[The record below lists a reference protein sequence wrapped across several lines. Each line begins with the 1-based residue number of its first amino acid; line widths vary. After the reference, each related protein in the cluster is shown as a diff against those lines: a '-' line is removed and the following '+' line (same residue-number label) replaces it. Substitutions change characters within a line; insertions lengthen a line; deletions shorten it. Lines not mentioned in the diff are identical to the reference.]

1 VPDLDCALFRDLRQG
16 IDQSR
21 AAADRFEREA
31 APELEP
37 AFDLER
43 LPPPGRGE
51 THAFF
56 LHPQRRGKAL
66 LDQDLGEVGIA
77 AVLGDA
83 RHVVEELVRGVGP
96 EIRPLDFLA
105 RQLDQPTEIVGAVV
119 DDAQDLGGEGARD
132 DRGAAARRE
141 RYDQAD
147 GLGRVGL
154 RERRRR
160 AKRGGGERR
169 KSRRHENSS
178 SYAAARTEGSAFP
191 RSWRSTNGRMPPWT

>member
-1 VPDLDCALFRDLRQG
+1 GIHRERAHVADDQRVSVGIGPRDLFHG
-16 IDQSR
+16 DV
-21 AAADRFEREA
+21 AAAAGLVLDH
-31 APELEP
+31 ELL
-37 AFDLER
+37 A
-43 LPPPGRGE
+43 
-51 THAFF
+51 
-56 LHPQRRGKAL
+56 QAL
-66 LDQDLGEVGIA
+66 A
-77 AVLGDA
+77 
-83 RHVVEELVRGVGP
+83 H
-96 EIRPLDFLA
+96 
-105 RQLDQPTEIVGAVV
+105 
-119 DDAQDLGGEGARD
+119 LGGEGARD

-147 GLGRVGL
+147 RLGRVGL